1 LMFDKISAAGFR
13 SSTISSF
20 SNSQNPEMRH
30 DMNLTKIILFLLV
43 VQSLGCALP
52 RRSEKDP
59 QEEKRES
66 APPTFT
72 YRP

>member
-1 LMFDKISAAGFR
+1 MTGDGE
-13 SSTISSF
+13 T
-20 SNSQNPEMRH
+20 QNAEMGR

-43 VQSLGCALP
+43 VQSLGCALS
-52 RRSEKDP
+52 RRDIEKDR
-59 QEEKRES
+59 QEEKQES